1 MINAINEETNETNWL
16 GVGDQGPLDI
26 IIARDSHLEGLA
38 FETSGK
44 IMSQLCRR
52 LREYIPKREQGQPY
66 PKHSKYNHSVWVA
79 PFLSQL
85 QSRNYSTRKVLSS
98 LYPPQ
103 LLSLLTFLPE
113 LLFLYLSFKCSPHSF
128 IYIYILLFISVLKVV
143 HSRWHH
149 MFQSLSLI
157 SKSNMHMPLNF
168 STWMS
173 R

>member
-16 GVGDQGPLDI
+16 GVGDRGPLDI
-26 IIARDSHLEGLA
+26 IAKDSHLEGLA

-66 PKHSKYNHSVWVA
+66 PKHSKCNHSVWVA
-79 PFLSQL
+79 TFLSELESKLLYQKG
-85 QSRNYSTRKVLSS
+85 SFFPISITVVSS
-98 LYPPQ
+98 HFSPWAAFCIC
-103 LLSLLTFLPE
+103 LLNV
-113 LLFLYLSFKCSPHSF
+113 PH
-128 IYIYILLFISVLKVV
+128 IHIYILLFISVLKVV
-143 HSRWHH
+143 HSHWHH

-157 SKSNMHMPLNF
+157 SKSNIHMPLNF